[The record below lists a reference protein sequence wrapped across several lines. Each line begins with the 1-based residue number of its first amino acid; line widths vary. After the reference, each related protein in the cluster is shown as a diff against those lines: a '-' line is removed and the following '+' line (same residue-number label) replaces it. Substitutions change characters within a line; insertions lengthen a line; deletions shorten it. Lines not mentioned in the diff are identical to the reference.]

1 MNRYDCETVRD
12 FIPVLV
18 RNELLPHEAAAT
30 ESHLEQC
37 TQCRE
42 EAALVRLFYTNQP
55 TVPAGLE
62 ARVLLA
68 VRAPVASRRWTP
80 ARLAMAATVAAALLG
95 GTFVLERMGAFVR
108 PTAEQTASLAL
119 DANAASVFSWAAA
132 EAPWLHGSSALEQ
145 LSAEELEKL
154 LAELGS

>member
-12 FIPVLV
+12 FIPGLV

-37 TQCRE
+37 TECRG
-42 EAALVRLFYTNQP
+42 EAALVRLFYTTQP

-68 VRAPVASRRWTP
+68 VRAPVASRRWMP
-80 ARLAMAATVAAALLG
+80 ARLAMAATFAAALLG
-95 GTFVLERMGAFVR
+95 GTFVLERMGVFVR
-108 PTAEQTASLAL
+108 PAAEQNVAL
-119 DANAASVFSWAAA
+119 DASAASVFSWAAA
-132 EAPWLHGSSALEQ
+132 EAPWLHGSSALQEM
-145 LSAEELEKL
+145 SAEELEKL